1 MKIWIDAD
9 ACPKV
14 VKEIIFRAAKRLKI
28 ETILVA
34 NHDMYIP
41 RSPHIKKVLVGK
53 GFDVADHH
61 IAENLGPFDLVITA
75 DIPLAAEV
83 VESEAFAISP
93 RGQLYTEENVRERL
107 SVRNFMQDIRD
118 HGGSTGGPPPLR
130 ESDKRQ
136 FASTFDRV
144 LTQLR
149 RRESPL

>member
-14 VKEIIFRAAKRLKI
+14 IKEIIFRAAERLKI
-28 ETILVA
+28 ETCLVA

-41 RSPHIKKVLVGK
+41 RSRYIRKVLVGK
-53 GFDVADHH
+53 GFDVADHY
-61 IAENLGPFDLVITA
+61 ISENLGPFDLIITA
-75 DIPLAAEV
+75 DIPLAADV

-93 RGQLYTEENVRERL
+93 RGTLYTEENVRERL

-118 HGGSTGGPPPLR
+118 HGGSTGGPPPLND
-130 ESDKRQ
+130 SDKRQ

-149 RRESPL
+149 RGESPL

>member
-41 RSPHIKKVLVGK
+41 RSTHITKVLVGK

-61 IAENLGPFDLVITA
+61 ISENLGPFDLVITA

-93 RGQLYTEENVRERL
+93 RGQL
-107 SVRNFMQDIRD
+107 
-118 HGGSTGGPPPLR
+118 
-130 ESDKRQ
+130 
-136 FASTFDRV
+136 
-144 LTQLR
+144 
-149 RRESPL
+149 

>member
-9 ACPKV
+9 ACPKT
-14 VKEIIFRAAKRLKI
+14 VKEIIFRAAQRLKI
-28 ETILVA
+28 ETCLVA
-34 NHDMYIP
+34 NHDMQIP
-41 RSPHIKKVLVGK
+41 RSSLISKVLVPK
-53 GFDVADHH
+53 GFDVADGYIVEH
-61 IAENLGPFDLVITA
+61 LGPFDLVITA

-93 RGQLYTEENVRERL
+93 RGELYTTENVRERL

-118 HGGSTGGPPPLR
+118 HGGSTGGPPPLK

-149 RRESPL
+149 RSQSPL